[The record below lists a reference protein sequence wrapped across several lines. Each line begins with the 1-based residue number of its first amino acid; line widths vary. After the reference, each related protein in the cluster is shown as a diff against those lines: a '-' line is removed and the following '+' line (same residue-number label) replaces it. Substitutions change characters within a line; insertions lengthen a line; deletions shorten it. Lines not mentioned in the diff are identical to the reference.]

1 MPSPV
6 ALLASGPRVET
17 LLAWLGKH
25 GASLADVPLLSTAD
39 VAVRLRADP
48 RTAHLEVTAF
58 NALADCG
65 DIQLAERVLAGE
77 VAAVLCFV
85 DEATALTT
93 PPDLRL
99 LLRACNR
106 ANVPLALNAATAD
119 LALRGFAH
127 GRLVHLIFNPVA
139 GQGDPDADLALI
151 RSLLEPQLLV
161 NVVMTRPDLDPA
173 VQTRE
178 LIAMI
183 QRRQASD
190 TGSVMIVA
198 SGGDGTVSA
207 VAGAVIGTDIP
218 LGVIPRGTANAFSAA
233 LGIPTDVRGACHT
246 LLAGHTQV
254 VDAARCNDMPMI
266 LLAGLGF
273 EAGMVNRASRQLKN
287 RLGPLAYVLAGA
299 QQLASQ
305 EAFRA
310 RLVLDGHSFE
320 LEAAA
325 ITIANVAP
333 ATSVLAQGFGQ
344 VIPDDGL
351 LEITIA
357 TALSHIQGLHALA
370 SLMASAVV
378 GSATEREDLL
388 CMRARE
394 IVVSTDPPQRLVID
408 GEILEANPITF
419 TCLPRALT
427 LVAPL
432 APAEGG
438 P

>member
-1 MPSPV
+1 
-6 ALLASGPRVET
+6 
-17 LLAWLGKH
+17 
-25 GASLADVPLLSTAD
+25 
-39 VAVRLRADP
+39 
-48 RTAHLEVTAF
+48 
-58 NALADCG
+58 
-65 DIQLAERVLAGE
+65 VLAGE
-77 VAAVLCFV
+77 VAAVLFFV
-85 DEATALTT
+85 DEAAALTT
-93 PPDLRL
+93 TPDLRL
-99 LLRACNR
+99 LLRACNM

-127 GRLVHLIFNPVA
+127 GRLAHLIFNPVA
-139 GQGDPDADLALI
+139 GQRDPDADLALI
-151 RSLLEPQLLV
+151 RSLLEPQLLL

-173 VQTRE
+173 AQTRE

-183 QRRQASD
+183 QKRQASD

-254 VDAARCNDMPMI
+254 VDAARCNDTPMI

-305 EAFRA
+305 ESFRA